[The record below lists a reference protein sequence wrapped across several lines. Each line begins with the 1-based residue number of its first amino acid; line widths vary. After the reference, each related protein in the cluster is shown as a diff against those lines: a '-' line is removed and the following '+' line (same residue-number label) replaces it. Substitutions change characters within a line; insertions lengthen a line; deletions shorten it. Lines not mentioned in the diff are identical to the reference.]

1 MSQPFR
7 LVFGKDTHVS
17 FFANQDALIQS
28 FLLLCLF
35 MMIRTLIIALLLASN
50 VLASDHCMLYP
61 VSLSDRVQTADLII
75 EAEIVKDS
83 AFAEKN
89 MIYTAYQLRVV
100 GTLKGIQA
108 ESIRMYTEG
117 GILPDRALIVRP
129 SLAPTIGSRGIF
141 FLKKKGAMYEPFA
154 GPQSMIALQEDGK
167 AHDPFHIYPNM
178 LDAIQRIVALT
189 GIPYRHTPIIEKN
202 DKTEKTLA
210 ASISSIAPT
219 TSTAGKG
226 SILTIS
232 GSGFGASRTGNAK
245 VEFKNGNDG
254 GATWTSPASAEYVAW
269 SDTEI
274 QVRIPTLAGTGQIR
288 VTATDNSTAVSGQ
301 TLTIDYSL
309 LNTSLNRIWL
319 NGQNGNGGHTFVFNS
334 SFGAN
339 PTDAAK
345 RALQSWR
352 CNTFVNFAVSAN
364 TTSINQSAKDGV
376 NVISFNAS
384 LPVGAL
390 GVTYNWYAA
399 CAANQFYND
408 EFDMIFSPSPGVGW
422 NFGPGPTTGSR
433 YDFETVVVHE
443 LGHAHQLG
451 HVINANYVMHYALG
465 PNTDKRTL
473 NPVSDIAGGSD
484 VVSFSTA
491 TKPCGPDEMIA
502 LNTSNC
508 QLFAPP
514 IAAFSATP
522 ILGCSPLQV
531 QFTDISQNNPT
542 SYAWDIDN
550 NGTTDYTTQN
560 PLHTYTL
567 PGTYSVKLTVTSG
580 SGTNSVTMTN
590 MITVNQSPLAIGRGA
605 FTACQGSQE
614 VLGPAGA
621 PIGGVQ
627 PYTYSWS
634 PTTGLSN
641 AFILNPILP
650 IDFTNQRIYAL
661 TITDQR
667 GCSIIVRDT
676 VNPNPVMIV
685 SAGADRMECAGSTVT
700 LGGNPTAVG
709 GTMPYTYAWSP
720 TVGLSS
726 SSIANP
732 TFVIK
737 QNQLYVVTVTDARG
751 CIKQDTVT
759 ISMHPEL
766 LVNAGNDKVICMNAQ
781 DTIGGKPTASGGF
794 PPYQYQWS
802 PGIGLSSTTIANPII
817 TNPQTRNYIVQVTDG
832 AGCIKRDTVQ
842 VTAILPIKPTLRIVS
857 GKQVLC
863 AGDSI
868 IIEAMGDLAT
878 YRWKDGSTKRTI
890 TVRKADTIVVEGK
903 NANGC
908 AMMSDTMIIQMI
920 DAPIMKI
927 GGVGEYCANDIITL
941 YAESAP
947 KFTQTWSIIGGEII
961 GTNTTDSVKV
971 RMQQSGIIQLE
982 RKQGSCTF
990 LQRDSVRVF
999 PKVAGKIRVL
1009 GRTEACEGDTV
1020 LLSLEG
1026 DIREYTWPDGT
1037 KGIKTLTRSGTFWAD
1052 IEDMRG
1058 CKSRSDTVMIRF
1070 NAPPVKP
1077 TITVNGDSL
1086 IASSANAYQWYSDT
1100 GEIANARSQWYL
1112 PDTTGFYRV
1121 RVWNVEECSSISD
1134 PFSFIRVTALPKE
1147 DLQTSMILGHP
1158 IDKEI
1163 RIKHPYL
1170 SPTISIINMLGMIVY
1185 QEIGESYHHVI
1196 STEHLSQGYYSL
1208 LINREVLPILI
1219 LH

>member
-1 MSQPFR
+1 
-7 LVFGKDTHVS
+7 
-17 FFANQDALIQS
+17 
-28 FLLLCLF
+28 
-35 MMIRTLIIALLLASN
+35 MMIRYLLIVLLLATDL
-50 VLASDHCMLYP
+50 LASDHCLLYP
-61 VSLSDRVQTADLII
+61 VSLSDRVQTSDLII
-75 EAEIVKDS
+75 EAEIVSDS
-83 AFAEKN
+83 SFAEQN
-89 MIYTAYQLRVV
+89 MIYTAYQLRVL
-100 GTLKGIQA
+100 GTLKGA
-108 ESIRMYTEG
+108 EFETIRLLTEG
-117 GILPDRALIVRP
+117 GILKDRALIVRP
-129 SLAPTIGSRGIF
+129 SLTPNIGSRGIF
-141 FLKKKGAMYEPFA
+141 FLKKSGASFVPFA

-167 AHDPFHIYPNM
+167 ALEPFRIYPNM
-178 LDAIQRIVALT
+178 LDAIERIVALT
-189 GIPYRHTPIIEKN
+189 GISYRHIPIIQKS
-202 DKTEKTLA
+202 DKSEKTLA
-210 ASISSIAPT
+210 ASISSISPT
-219 TSTAGKG
+219 ISNAGRG

-254 GATWTSPASAEYVAW
+254 GATWTSPASSQYVSW
-269 SDTEI
+269 SDAEI
-274 QVRIPTLAGTGQIR
+274 QVRIPTLAGTGQVR
-288 VTATDNSTAVSGQ
+288 VTAADNSTAVSGQ

-334 SFGAN
+334 SFGTS

-352 CNTFVNFAVSAN
+352 CNTFVNFALSAN

-384 LPVGAL
+384 LPAGAL

-408 EFDMIFSPSPGVGW
+408 EFDMIFSPNPGFGW
-422 NFGPGPTTGSR
+422 NFGPGPTTGNR

-502 LNTSNC
+502 LNTNNC

-522 ILGCSPLQV
+522 TLGCSPLQV
-531 QFTDISQNNPT
+531 QFTDLSQNNPT
-542 SYAWDIDN
+542 TYAWDIDN

-560 PLHTYTL
+560 PLHTYTI

-580 SGTNSVTMTN
+580 SGMNSATMTN
-590 MITVNQSPLAIGRGA
+590 MITVNQSPSAIGRGA
-605 FTACQGSQE
+605 FTACQGLQQ
-614 VLGPAGA
+614 VLGPTIA
-621 PIGGVQ
+621 PTGGLP

-634 PTTGLSN
+634 PSTGLN
-641 AFILNPILP
+641 NPFTLNPTLP

-667 GCSIIVRDT
+667 GCSITVRDT

-685 SAGADRMECAGSTVT
+685 SAGADRTECAGAVVT

-726 SSIANP
+726 SVIANP
-732 TFVIK
+732 TFVIS
-737 QNQLYVVTVTDARG
+737 QNQIYVVTVTDARG
-751 CIKQDTVT
+751 CVKQDTVN

-766 LVNAGNDKVICMNAQ
+766 KVNAGADKLLCMNAI
-781 DTIGGKPTASGGF
+781 DTLGGKPTVTGGF
-794 PPYQYQWS
+794 PPYVYQWI
-802 PGIGLSSTTIANPII
+802 PGTGLSSATIANPII
-817 TNPQTRNYIVQVTDG
+817 TNPQTRSYILQVTDG
-832 AGCIKRDTVQ
+832 AGCTKKDTIQ
-842 VTAILPIKPTLRIVS
+842 ITAMLPIKPALRIVK
-857 GKQVLC
+857 GNTVLC

-868 IIEAMGDLAT
+868 VLEAMGDFAT
-878 YRWKDGSTKRTI
+878 YRWKDGSNKRTI
-890 TVRKADTIVVEGK
+890 TIRKSDTVFVEGK
-903 NANGC
+903 TANGC
-908 AMMSDTMIIQMI
+908 AMISDTMIIRMI
-920 DAPIMKI
+920 EKPNMNIL
-927 GGVGEYCANDIITL
+927 GLSTYCENVIITL
-941 YAESAP
+941 YAESSLN
-947 KFTQTWSIIGGEII
+947 FTQSWSVIGGVIIGI
-961 GTNTTDSVKV
+961 NTADSVKI
-971 RMQQSGIIQLE
+971 RMQKSGIIQLE
-982 RKQGSCTF
+982 RKQGNCTF

-999 PKVAGKIRVL
+999 PAVLGKITVI
-1009 GRTEACEGDTV
+1009 GNPESCEGDTV
-1020 LLSLEG
+1020 LLSIES
-1026 DIREYTWPDGT
+1026 DIREYTWSDGS
-1037 KGIKTLTRSGTFWAD
+1037 KGKKTLTRSGIFWAD
-1052 IEDMRG
+1052 IEDRNG
-1058 CKSRSDTVMIRF
+1058 CISRSDTVTIRF

-1086 IASSANAYQWYSDT
+1086 IASSATAYQWYSEN
-1100 GEIANARSQWYL
+1100 GEIPNALSQWFM

-1121 RVWNVEECSSISD
+1121 RVWNVEDCSSISD

-1147 DLQTSMILGHP
+1147 ERQASKILGHP
-1158 IDKEI
+1158 IDKEL
-1163 RIKHPYL
+1163 RILHPYQN
-1170 SPTISIINMLGMIVY
+1170 PQISIFNMLGIQVY
-1185 QEIGESYHHVI
+1185 QERAESFQHSI
-1196 STEHLSQGYYSL
+1196 SVEHLPQGYYSL
-1208 LINREVLPILI
+1208 IIDSEVLPILI
-1219 LH
+1219 LR